1 MPPSLEIRVDMTTI
15 AFRSGQL
22 AADTLIAYTN
32 ITNGSRPKIERC
44 GAYTAALAGSAWLRR
59 PLEEWCRAGCPIDKV
74 PQALLDNESSF
85 AALIIDRDGKVFEFD
100 NGYLTP
106 VYADYTAIGSG
117 AMLALGA
124 MAHGASAEEAVL
136 AAALH
141 DKNTGGPVTIL
152 SFPLES

>member
-1 MPPSLEIRVDMTTI
+1 MTTI
-15 AFRSGQL
+15 TFKAGIL
-22 AADTLIAYTN
+22 AADTLISYSN
-32 ITNGSRPKIERC
+32 ITNGNRNKIARC
-44 GAYTAALAGSAWLRR
+44 GKHTVALAGNTYLRR
-59 PLEEWCRAGCPIDKV
+59 PLEEWVADGCNPASV
-74 PQALLDNESSF
+74 PQALLDDDAVF
-85 AALIIDRDGKVFEFD
+85 AALIIDQDGNVFEFD

-124 MAHGASAEEAVL
+124 MAHGASAVEAVI

-141 DKNTGGPVTIL
+141 DKNSGGPVTSL